1 MAVHDP
7 LPQAA
12 GAFFLTDG
20 GLETTLTFLEG
31 IELPCFASFPL
42 LLDPLGRKRLERY
55 YEPYLRIARERRV
68 GFLLDTPTWRA
79 NPDWGAKLGYDPEA
93 IDRINREAVS
103 WAKGMRDRHA
113 SPDTPVVINGV
124 IGPRGDGYRPDAAT
138 SPEEAQAYH
147 AAQIA
152 AFREAGA
159 DLASAMTLSTA
170 EEAIGITRAAKAEGL
185 PVVISFTVETDG
197 ALATGEALREA
208 VRRVDEA
215 TDGGPAYFMVNC
227 AHPTHFARILAEGG
241 WTTRIHG
248 IRANASAKSH
258 AELDESTEL
267 DIGDPAEL
275 GRHYRSLRNRMGHL
289 RVLGGCCGTD
299 HRHIAAIA
307 EACLA

>member
-1 MAVHDP
+1 MAGRDP
-7 LPQAA
+7 LPPTT

-31 IELPCFASFPL
+31 LELPCFASFPL
-42 LLDPLGRKRLERY
+42 LLDPQGRERLERY
-55 YEPYLRIARERRV
+55 YAPYLRTARERRV

-79 NPDWGAKLGYDPEA
+79 NPDWGAKLGYDAGA
-93 IDRINREAVS
+93 IDRINREAVA
-103 WAKGMRDRHA
+103 WAKGMRERHA
-113 SPDTPVVINGV
+113 APDTPVVINGV
-124 IGPRGDGYRPDAAT
+124 VGPRGDGYRPDAT
-138 SPEEAQAYH
+138 TGPEEAQAYH

-170 EEAIGITRAAKAEGL
+170 EEAIGITRAAQAEGL
-185 PVVISFTVETDG
+185 PVVISFTVETNG
-197 ALATGEALREA
+197 ALATGESLRDA

-227 AHPTHFARILAEGG
+227 AHPTHFEAVLAGGG

-258 AELDESTEL
+258 AELDESTQL

-275 GRHYRSLRNRMGHL
+275 GRQYRSLRDRLGHL
-289 RVLGGCCGTD
+289 RILGGCCGTN